1 MFEAIP
7 SRYIIIASTLMAI
20 FMGTFIMM
28 MRLRSQKKPVNA
40 KKSLYRPLLCLRVH

>member
-1 MFEAIP
+1 MFENIP

-20 FMGTFIMM
+20 LMGTFIMM

-40 KKSLYRPLLCLRVH
+40 KKY